1 MKRLILI
8 YTLCGLSLA
17 TQAQDDHDLE
27 TTALHRVT
35 WNKNDTIWQFYA
47 IPINKESKPVKDLVY
62 YWYSPDTILQ
72 TEGSYDGHVLDG
84 SFKICYPNKNL
95 MEEGQFSLGL
105 KTGDWRT
112 WYPDGKLRTV
122 AHWKK
127 GRLQGSPER
136 YDLNG
141 NLLPVSVEKDQP
153 HETPPKNR

>member
-1 MKRLILI
+1 MKYLILV
-8 YTLCGLSLA
+8 YAACCLA
-17 TQAQDDHDLE
+17 ITVKAQDDQDLE

-35 WNKNDTIWQFYA
+35 LNKNDTIWQFFA
-47 IPINKESKPVKDLVY
+47 IPPKKDAKLDKDLVY

-84 SFKICYPNKNL
+84 AFKKFYPDKNL

-112 WYPDGKLRTV
+112 WYPDGKLRSV

-127 GRLQGSPER
+127 GRLLETPER
-136 YDLNG
+136 YDERGHLVPANEDR
-141 NLLPVSVEKDQP
+141 S
-153 HETPPKNR
+153 HENHPQKP